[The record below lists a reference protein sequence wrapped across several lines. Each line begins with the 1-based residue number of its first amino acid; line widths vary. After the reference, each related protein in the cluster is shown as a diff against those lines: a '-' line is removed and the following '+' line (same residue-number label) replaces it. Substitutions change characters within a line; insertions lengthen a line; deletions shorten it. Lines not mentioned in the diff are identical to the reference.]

1 MKHRWWWWAG
11 AALSAVAV
19 VAVVA
24 FQVTVHRL
32 HANIEKALG
41 PGATVGALQL
51 GWASVELRDLRVRAS
66 RPGWPAEDELRASR
80 VTVVPEMASLFGNAW
95 RVRSVAVD
103 GAYMSVL
110 RSPDG
115 KLHVLPAL
123 FDHTA
128 VPGSPA
134 TQKPPTSDEAA
145 PHIQIGHVSMAGS
158 QLAFYDASVRKPAHP
173 IRIDQLA
180 IELDHIAI
188 PALDQ
193 PMRIDLQGMVKGPH
207 RDGQIKVA
215 GEFTPATHDAQ
226 LKGQLA
232 GVDLIALQP
241 YLVKLNEGGVRAGT
255 LDLVFDAK
263 VVKNQLH
270 APGVITLTGLELND
284 GGGLLGTFAGVP
296 RRAVIASMSEKGRI
310 ELKFSLDGRL
320 DDPRFS
326 LNEQLAMRAAAGL
339 AESLGVTLGGMVEGV
354 GSVIKGL
361 FGH

>member
-1 MKHRWWWWAG
+1 ML
-11 AALSAVAV
+11 AALV
-19 VAVVA
+19 VVILLA

-41 PGATVGALQL
+41 PGATVGALKV
-51 GWASVELRDLRVRAS
+51 GWASVELRDLQVPAS
-66 RPGWPAEDELRASR
+66 HPGWPAADELRASR

-95 RVRSVAVD
+95 RVRSVDVE
-103 GAYMSVL
+103 GAYLSVL
-110 RSPDG
+110 RSSDG
-115 KLHVLPAL
+115 KLRVLPAL

-128 VPGSPA
+128 APGSAPTKA
-134 TQKPPTSDEAA
+134 PSTSDEAA
-145 PHIQIGHVSMAGS
+145 PHIQIGHVSMKGS
-158 QLAFYDASVRKPAHP
+158 QLAFYDASVRKPAHLVS
-173 IRIDQLA
+173 IDWLS
-180 IELDHIAI
+180 IELDHIAV

-193 PMRIDLQGMVKGPH
+193 PMHIDLQGMVKGPQ
-207 RDGQIKVA
+207 RDGQIRLS
-215 GEFTPATHDAQ
+215 GEFTPATHDAK

-255 LDLVFDAK
+255 LDLAFDAT
-263 VVKNQLH
+263 VEKNHLR

-296 RRAVIASMSEKGRI
+296 RRAVIASMTEKGRI

-326 LNEQLAMRAAAGL
+326 LNEQMAVRVAAGL
-339 AESLGVTLGGMVEGV
+339 AESLGVSLSGMVEGV
-354 GSVIKGL
+354 GSMIKGL

>member
-1 MKHRWWWWAG
+1 MKHRFWWRAG
-11 AALSAVAV
+11 AVLATVAV
-19 VAVVA
+19 LGVLA
-24 FQVTVHRL
+24 FQVTVRRL
-32 HANIEKALG
+32 HGNIERALG
-41 PGATVGALQL
+41 PGASVGSLKV
-51 GWASVELRDLRVRAS
+51 GWASVELRDLQVRAS
-66 RPGWPAEDELRASR
+66 RVGWPAQDELRAAR
-80 VTVVPEMASLFGNAW
+80 VIVVPEMASLFGNAW
-95 RVRSVAVD
+95 RVRSVDVE

-110 RSPDG
+110 RSSDG
-115 KLHVLPAL
+115 KLQVLPAL

-128 VPGSPA
+128 KPGSAASKESPS
-134 TQKPPTSDEAA
+134 SDKAA
-145 PHIQIGHVSMAGS
+145 PNIQIGHVSMTKS
-158 QLAFYDASVRKPAHP
+158 QLDFYDASVRKPAHA
-173 IRIDQLA
+173 IRINELA

-193 PMRIDLQGMVKGPH
+193 AMHIDLQGMVKGPH
-207 RDGQIKVA
+207 RDGRIKVA

-255 LDLVFDAK
+255 LDLVFDAS
-263 VVKNQLH
+263 VVKNHLR

-320 DDPRFS
+320 DDPKFS
-326 LNEQLAMRAAAGL
+326 LNEQLAVRAAAGL

>member
-1 MKHRWWWWAG
+1 MKHRFWWRAG
-11 AALSAVAV
+11 AVLATLAV
-19 VAVVA
+19 VGVLA
-24 FQVTVHRL
+24 FQVTVWRL
-32 HANIEKALG
+32 HANIERALG
-41 PGATVGALQL
+41 PGATVGSLKV
-51 GWASVELRDLRVRAS
+51 GWASVELRDLQVKAS
-66 RPGWPAEDELRASR
+66 RAGWPAPDELRAAR
-80 VTVVPEMASLFGNAW
+80 VIVVPEMATLFGNAW
-95 RVRSVAVD
+95 RVRSVAVE

-110 RSPDG
+110 RSSDG
-115 KLHVLPAL
+115 KLQVLPAL

-128 VPGSPA
+128 KPGSAANKESPS
-134 TQKPPTSDEAA
+134 SDKAA
-145 PHIQIGHVSMAGS
+145 PNIQIGQVSMTKS
-158 QLAFYDASVRKPAHP
+158 QLDFFDASVRKPPHP
-173 IRIDQLA
+173 IRIEELA

-193 PMRIDLQGMVKGPH
+193 AMHIDLQGMVKGPH
-207 RDGQIKVA
+207 RDGRIKVV
-215 GEFTPATHDAQ
+215 GEFTPASHDAQ

-255 LDLVFDAK
+255 LDLVFDAS
-263 VVKNQLH
+263 VVKNHLR

-296 RRAVIASMSEKGRI
+296 RRAVIASMSENGRI

-320 DDPRFS
+320 DDPKFS
-326 LNEQLAMRAAAGL
+326 LNEQLAVRAAAGL